1 MYRATPVTYLV
12 SSLIS
17 TGISGIPITCA
28 TDELLHITPPPS
40 LTCAQYLSSY
50 LLTSGGNLLNP
61 ESMFDCQFCPVE
73 DTDALLASVG
83 VFYDQRWRD
92 FGISLVYSAVNI
104 GLALGLYWIAR
115 VPKNRKSG

>member
-1 MYRATPVTYLV
+1 
-12 SSLIS
+12 
-17 TGISGIPITCA
+17 
-28 TDELLHITPPPS
+28 
-40 LTCAQYLSSY
+40 
-50 LLTSGGNLLNP
+50 
-61 ESMFDCQFCPVE
+61 MFDCQFCPVE